1 MSIWICRFKLK
12 HIGFPPLNRKNHID
26 SNWQDLS
33 FRPYDT
39 ACIQLSSHPL
49 FLSFGEIKILPTIL
63 YSLTTRLPLPASSLR
78 KHKSYFLTLKVNVYL
93 VRTENTHSECTDV
106 NLYVWRTNA
115 SRPMVNYEAYLCMC
129 MSIFKWRIELL
140 LLKSL
145 YSGMELII
153 GNGNT
158 CGCNS
163 CREIINHLFRT

>member
-1 MSIWICRFKLK
+1 MNIWICRFKLK
-12 HIGFPPLNRKNHID
+12 NVCFPPLNRKNHID

-49 FLSFGEIKILPTIL
+49 FLSFGEIKIVPTIL
-63 YSLTTRLPLPASSLR
+63 YSLTTRLPLHTSSLR

-115 SRPMVNYEAYLCMC
+115 SRPMANHEACLCMC
-129 MSIFKWRIELL
+129 TCIFKWRIELL

-145 YSGMELII
+145 
-153 GNGNT
+153 
-158 CGCNS
+158 
-163 CREIINHLFRT
+163 